1 MDRKWY
7 NSTESVLTG
16 RRPGM
21 NFQQLSNLQYW
32 TSLFSSPWTIV
43 INLID
48 ILIVTYILY
57 HFTKAIAG
65 TKIMILVRGVLVF
78 ILGQILSNM
87 IGLTTISWLINQ
99 IITYGVIA
107 AVVIFSPEIR
117 TGLER
122 LGRATDFFY
131 NAPISAEEQMVRAF
145 VKSVEYMS
153 PRKIGALVAVQRVR
167 TLQEY
172 ISTGIP
178 LDAKISSELLI
189 NIFIPNTPLHDGAVI
204 VREDRIAV
212 TSAYLPLTE
221 NTGISKEFGTRHR
234 AAIGLSEVSD
244 ALTFVVSEETGG
256 ISITYNGVFKHDL
269 TLEEFEA
276 ELRRILLPKSEK
288 KQGLKERLLGGLKHE
303 KK

>member
-1 MDRKWY
+1 MGKKWY
-7 NSTESVLTG
+7 NGTESVLTG

-43 INLID
+43 TNLID

-244 ALTFVVSEETGG
+244 ALTFVISEETGG

-276 ELRRILLPKSEK
+276 ELRRILLPTSEE

>member
-1 MDRKWY
+1 
-7 NSTESVLTG
+7 
-16 RRPGM
+16 
-21 NFQQLSNLQYW
+21 
-32 TSLFSSPWTIV
+32 
-43 INLID
+43 
-48 ILIVTYILY
+48 
-57 HFTKAIAG
+57 
-65 TKIMILVRGVLVF
+65 MILVRGVLVF

-269 TLEEFEA
+269 TLEEFES
-276 ELRRILLPKSEK
+276 ELRRILLPASEE